1 MAQAAVSILRQ
12 KAEQSR
18 KNQEKVFLKGT
29 LLSQHWPSGTLLPEK
44 QEAGVRALLAIPPL
58 FPLKD
63 NKPSKKAVV
72 QPPARRF
79 TLTSEATRTWGAEC
93 GAGRG
98 GGGWIT
104 CASEPATW
112 AQWLRGFFAEALLE
126 PQGAGE
132 KSYLL
137 ELPSGSILQATR
149 RNELRRLFTYMV
161 REGVEKIG
169 P

>member
-98 GGGWIT
+98 GGGLDNL
-104 CASEPATW
+104 CQRASHMGPVVK
-112 AQWLRGFFAEALLE
+112 GFFC
-126 PQGAGE
+126 
-132 KSYLL
+132 
-137 ELPSGSILQATR
+137 
-149 RNELRRLFTYMV
+149 
-161 REGVEKIG
+161 
-169 P
+169 